1 MIRKVL
7 RTNDPRLREK
17 TKEVKAVDKK
27 LLEII
32 QDLKDTLKSQDDPPG
47 VGLAAPQIG
56 KFINLFIVTNG
67 KKITTFINPKI
78 LKFSKETN
86 DPPEGS
92 EEGSIMEG
100 CLSLPHYYGPV
111 QRSNEITI
119 QYQTINEPKSPKLQ
133 AKNYNLKA
141 KEKTFSGFVA
151 QVIQHEYDHLK
162 GVLFIDRLFSQKRSL
177 YRIRGKKWE
186 EVEFV

>member
-7 RTNDPRLREK
+7 RTNDPRLRQK
-17 TKEVKAVDKK
+17 TKEVKVVDKK
-27 LLEII
+27 ILETI
-32 QDLKDTLKSQDDPPG
+32 QDLKDTLKIQDDPPG

-56 KFINLFIVTNG
+56 KFINLFIVTSG
-67 KKITTFINPKI
+67 KKIITFINPKI

-86 DPPEGS
+86 DPPADS
-92 EEGSIMEG
+92 KEGSIMEG

-119 QYQTINEPKSPKLQ
+119 QYQTFKSNTPTLQ
-133 AKNYNLKA
+133 TV
-141 KEKTFSGFVA
+141 EKTFSGFLA
-151 QVIQHEYDHLK
+151 QVIQHEYDHLE
-162 GVLFIDRLFSQKRSL
+162 GILFIDRLFSQKRNL

-186 EVEFV
+186 EVEFI